1 MASAILST
9 RGTRGT
15 RPKAILRFGGWD
27 GLFVLLAG
35 IQGILVFEFPSAPV
49 IAAGLWWNANTI
61 SHNFIHRP
69 FFRSRAVNLIFSIYL
84 SVLLGFPQSVWRDRH
99 LAHHGN
105 ARPHRRMTPQVG
117 VESLLILILWMSLA
131 IWSPLFFLFTYLPG
145 YFAGL
150 GLCALQGHY
159 EHTPVTTSHYGAI
172 YNLLCFN
179 DGYHVEHHASPAIH
193 WRNLPRRMERSV
205 NSSRWPPLLRW
216 LDGLNLENLERLVLR
231 SPILQQAVLSC
242 HRSAFRALVPN
253 VAVANRIAIVGGGLF
268 PRTALILM
276 EMLPAAEI
284 TIIDANAE
292 NLERARTILSSRR
305 GEACGRL
312 KFVNEWFVGTESL
325 DYDLVVIPL
334 ALKGDRTALY
344 HQPRL
349 PVVVHDWIWRP
360 RGVSKVV
367 SLFLLKRINL
377 VMP

>member
-1 MASAILST
+1 MASATLAT

-15 RPKAILRFGGWD
+15 RPKAILKFGGWD

-35 IQGILVFEFPSAPV
+35 IQGILLLEFPSAPV

-69 FFRSRAVNLIFSIYL
+69 FFRSRALNLSFSIYL
-84 SVLLGFPQSVWRDRH
+84 SLLLGFPQSVWRDRH
-99 LAHHGN
+99 LAHHGV
-105 ARPHRRMTPQVG
+105 ARPHLRMTPQIG
-117 VESLLILILWMSLA
+117 VESLLIFILWMSLA

-159 EHTPVTTSHYGAI
+159 EHAPVTTSHYGLI

-179 DGYHVEHHASPAIH
+179 DGYHVEHHASPAMH
-193 WRNLPRRMERSV
+193 WRSLPRRTPRSLD
-205 NSSRWPPLLRW
+205 SSRWPPLLRW
-216 LDGLNLENLERLVLR
+216 LDCLNLENLERLVLR
-231 SPILQQAVLSC
+231 SPILQQAVLRC
-242 HRSAFRALVPN
+242 HRSAFQALMPY

-268 PRTALILM
+268 PRTALILT

-292 NLERARTILSSRR
+292 NLERARSILSSRR

-312 KFVNEWFVGTESL
+312 KFVNEWFTATESL

-334 ALKGDRTALY
+334 ALKGDRAALY
-344 HQPRL
+344 QQPRL
-349 PVVVHDWIWRP
+349 PVLVHDWIWRP
-360 RGVSKVV
+360 RGASKVV

>member
-1 MASAILST
+1 MASAALF
-9 RGTRGT
+9 T

-35 IQGILVFEFPSAPV
+35 IQGILLLEFPSIPV

-69 FFRSRAVNLIFSIYL
+69 FFRSRALNLTFSIYL
-84 SVLLGFPQSVWRDRH
+84 SFLLGFPQSAWRDRH

-105 ARPHRRMTPQVG
+105 GRPQLRITRQILF
-117 VESLLILILWMSLA
+117 ESLPILILWMSLG
-131 IWSPLFFLFTYLPG
+131 IWSPRFFLFTYLPG

-159 EHTPVTTSHYGAI
+159 EHAPVTTSHYGAI
-172 YNLLCFN
+172 YNLLSFN
-179 DGYHVEHHASPAIH
+179 DGYHVEHHANPAMH
-193 WRNLPRRMERSV
+193 WRNLPRRVERGAR
-205 NSSRWPPLLRW
+205 SSRWPPLLRW

-231 SPILQQAVLSC
+231 FPILQQVVLGC
-242 HRSAFRALVPN
+242 HRSAFRALIPRLG
-253 VAVANRIAIVGGGLF
+253 VADRIAIVGGGLF
-268 PRTALILM
+268 PRTALILT

-292 NLERARTILSSRR
+292 NLERARSILSSKR
-305 GEACGRL
+305 GEACSRL
-312 KFVNEWFVGTESL
+312 KFVNEWFEATQSL

-334 ALKGDRTALY
+334 ALKGDRAALY
-344 HQPRL
+344 LEPRSPFL
-349 PVVVHDWIWRP
+349 VHDWIWRA

-367 SLFLLKRINL
+367 SLFLLKRLNL